1 MPAGDRNTLISHRF
15 FCIDPWIY
23 ENRRELTAGF
33 NRAVINPRLHSRV
46 GLDAFPD
53 GKHPLV
59 PLIHLR
65 LRIELNDHHAS
76 VVADPNE

>member
-1 MPAGDRNTLISHRF
+1 M
-15 FCIDPWIY
+15 
-23 ENRRELTAGF
+23 
-33 NRAVINPRLHSRV
+33 INPRLHAGI
-46 GLDAFPD
+46 GLDALPD

-76 VVADPNE
+76 VVADLNE